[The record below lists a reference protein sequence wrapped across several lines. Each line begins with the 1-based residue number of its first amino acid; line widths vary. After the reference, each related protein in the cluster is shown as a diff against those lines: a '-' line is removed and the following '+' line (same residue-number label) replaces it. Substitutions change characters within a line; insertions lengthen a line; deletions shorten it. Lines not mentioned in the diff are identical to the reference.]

1 LVEALVGIKARQ
13 GEEVVGILRQLV
25 TEEQLDM
32 ISHSLHFLAEDNALR
47 LPGEPFLHADFAGAG
62 AVPVVE

>member
-32 ISHSLHFLAEDNALR
+32 ISHSLHF
-47 LPGEPFLHADFAGAG
+47 
-62 AVPVVE
+62 